1 MKLLIFC
8 AVGLIFSL
16 IALGKGVS
24 QYIRGYKLFRGY
36 MTNVEHYL
44 RKEQSNE

>member
-1 MKLLIFC
+1 MRLLILC

-36 MTNVEHYL
+36 ITKIESYL
-44 RKEQSNE
+44 RKEERI